1 MLINDSNVR
10 QLFPSIQ
17 IEIFDTKRNMIL
29 NNVKSFNV
37 DNNEL
42 ISYLYYDN
50 HLIRAQDH
58 QILLLLETNEFIQVR
73 NAETK
78 EVLIQST
85 SNLANDIN
93 G

>member
-1 MLINDSNVR
+1 MLISDSNVR
-10 QLFPSIQ
+10 QLFPSIR

-29 NNVKSFNV
+29 NNVKSFNI

-58 QILLLLETNEFIQVR
+58 QILLLLEINEFIQVR